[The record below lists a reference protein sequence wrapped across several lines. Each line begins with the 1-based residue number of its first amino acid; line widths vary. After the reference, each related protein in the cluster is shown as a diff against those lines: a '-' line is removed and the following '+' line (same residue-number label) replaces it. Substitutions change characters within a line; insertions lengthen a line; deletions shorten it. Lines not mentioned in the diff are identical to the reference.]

1 MAKINALTPKQ
12 ARGKEVFVYRNLHQ
26 NCWSVK
32 SKETGRI
39 IAHADEVI
47 LSDVD
52 YKVSQ
57 AGRERVL
64 REKSKNVHA
73 GLQGTLVNF
82 DPIGGKM
89 PTYPAATFSTDPSV
103 KPEPGAPINITYN
116 PYKYQTFVARHNEQG
131 VKSSESA
138 ILRADKQVMATN
150 VTFFNEVA

>member
-1 MAKINALTPKQ
+1 M
-12 ARGKEVFVYRNLHQ
+12 EVFVYRNLHQ

-32 SKETGRI
+32 SKETGRV

-57 AGRERVL
+57 AGRDRVL

-73 GLQGTLVNF
+73 GLVGTLVDF

-89 PTYPAATFSTDPSV
+89 PTYPASKFSSDPGQ
-103 KPEPGAPINITYN
+103 KPEPGMPTNITYN
-116 PYKYQTFVARHNEQG
+116 PYKYSQFVVRHNERE
-131 VKSSESA
+131 VKHSETA
-138 ILRADKQVMATN
+138 VLQADRQVMATN
-150 VTFFNEVA
+150 VVYFNEVA